1 MSIVPRMERKRLT
14 VNENR
19 VPMNVS
25 RKMRTGMPYQCGE
38 RTPVLGAI
46 KVFVV
51 EESGTALIQNGEF
64 KTGVWGKQLADLAQA
79 FG

>member
-1 MSIVPRMERKRLT
+1 
-14 VNENR
+14 
-19 VPMNVS
+19 
-25 RKMRTGMPYQCGE
+25 MRTGMPYQCGE